1 MKKAEIV
8 IQATKEIAVAIIAN
22 GKTVNRDT
30 LLALIKDTAQA
41 IGEAYDNCEQKPD
54 AR

>member
-1 MKKAEIV
+1 MGIETETGMKKA
-8 IQATKEIAVAIIAN
+8 EIAVAIIAN